1 MIGGWQ
7 WQSSQMWCIS
17 CLRTVVI
24 YPNRWVNI
32 PSNEGIQGVGGWGC
46 GDDGGD
52 GGGGLVVPRSR
63 KSTYS
68 SGISSISMVK
78 SWLDPHG
85 ILLDPHKMVET
96 SSYLIWLRFLFGST
110 KKMRPRIDSIWFN
123 HPSICL
129 LFVNITGL
137 FLVRTS
143 KLSISMVRILK
154 KLPRKKLPMM
164 GYPIGQQD
172 PSQTLCS
179 YNPWDDLKKN
189 VTVLIFL
196 NHKSGRHFFF

>member
-1 MIGGWQ
+1 
-7 WQSSQMWCIS
+7 MWCIS

-52 GGGGLVVPRSR
+52 GGGGLVVQRSR

-68 SGISSISMVK
+68 SGISSMSMVK

-110 KKMRPRIDSIWFN
+110 KKI
-123 HPSICL
+123 L
-129 LFVNITGL
+129 LLVNITRL
-137 FLVRTS
+137 FLVRTF
-143 KLSISMVRILK
+143 KLYISMVRILK
-154 KLPRKKLPMM
+154 KLPRKKLPIWVIPLDSKIPHKHSAVTIRGMV
-164 GYPIGQQD
+164 
-172 PSQTLCS
+172 
-179 YNPWDDLKKN
+179 WKK
-189 VTVLIFL
+189 L
-196 NHKSGRHFFF
+196 